1 MDDQNINC
9 LRADN
14 RFGTEVFSP
23 YTPPKSMKREG
34 KGMKSSVESEER
46 AICHEKYN
54 KRGLLQNDLVCQQCF
69 VWKKGLLHCVVAT
82 KVKVHKKREVHGR
95 KVFGIS
101 TNSEKLLS

>member
-34 KGMKSSVESEER
+34 GPNEEQ
-46 AICHEKYN
+46 
-54 KRGLLQNDLVCQQCF
+54 RGERGEGDL
-69 VWKKGLLHCVVAT
+69 
-82 KVKVHKKREVHGR
+82 
-95 KVFGIS
+95 S
-101 TNSEKLLS
+101 